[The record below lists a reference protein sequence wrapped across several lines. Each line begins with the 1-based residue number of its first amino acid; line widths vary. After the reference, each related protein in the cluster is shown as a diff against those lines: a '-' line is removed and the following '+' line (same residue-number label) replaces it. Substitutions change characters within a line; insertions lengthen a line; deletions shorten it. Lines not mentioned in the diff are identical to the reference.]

1 MADIGAPLFVLLL
14 GAGMAG
20 FVDAVVGGGG
30 LIQIPLLFNLFPAQT
45 PATLFGTNKLS
56 SVFGTASAAYRYTR
70 RVVLDWTVLGP
81 AAAMAFACA
90 WLGAR
95 SVSLVP
101 VDVMR
106 PLVLVL
112 LMVMAIYTF
121 MKKDFGL
128 ASGVHAKRLG
138 TIRVWTGSCVGGLIG
153 FYDGFFGPG
162 TGSFLIF
169 LFIRVFGADFLQ
181 ASASAKVVNV
191 ATNIAALLW
200 FGRDGSVL
208 WQLAFAM
215 AAFNVAGA
223 QLGSRLALR
232 HGTRFVRQLFLIV
245 VWSLILRLG
254 YDLLG

>member
-1 MADIGAPLFVLLL
+1 MSEIGAPLLVLLL

-70 RVVLDWTVLGP
+70 SVALDWAVLGP
-81 AAAMAFACA
+81 AAAMAFVCA

-101 VDVMR
+101 VVVMK
-106 PLVLVL
+106 PMVLVL
-112 LMVMAIYTF
+112 LMVIAMYTF

-128 ASGVHAKRLG
+128 TSGVRAQRPG
-138 TIRVWTGSCVGGLIG
+138 TIRVWAGSCVGGLIG

-200 FGRDGSVL
+200 FGWDGSLL
-208 WQLAFAM
+208 WKLALGM
-215 AAFNVAGA
+215 AVFNVAGA

-245 VWSLILRLG
+245 VWCLILRLG
-254 YDLLG
+254 HDLMG